1 MKIYINEE
9 RELLNISSVTERLRS
24 DGTCVLDI
32 NLNDTT
38 ITVDEL
44 KNLFTGIA
52 TIKIIRIDLNEVE
65 QNAIFTDYTQIEK
78 IQRRICEESDIMT
91 VTLIRPNSISSTEE
105 NI

>member
-1 MKIYINEE
+1 MKIYINDEKE
-9 RELLNISSVTERLRS
+9 ILNVSSAVERLRS
-24 DGTCVLDI
+24 NNTCGLDI
-32 NLNDTT
+32 SFNDTSLT
-38 ITVDEL
+38 IDEL

-52 TIKIIRIDLNEVE
+52 TIKIIRTDLNEVE
-65 QNAIFTDYTQIEK
+65 QNTIFTDYTQIEK

>member
-9 RELLNISSVTERLRS
+9 KELLNISSVTERLRS
-24 DGTCVLDI
+24 DGACVLDI

-52 TIKIIRIDLNEVE
+52 TIKIIRTDLNEVE
-65 QNAIFTDYTQIEK
+65 QNTIFTDYTQIEK
-78 IQRRICEESDIMT
+78 IQRRISDESDIMT
-91 VTLIRPNSISSTEE
+91 VTLIKPNSISSTEE